1 MQIANV
7 SIFLVLTT
15 VLVIL
20 SVFLPDD
27 FIRYCF
33 RHTAYYVLFVTVV
46 CWVYLSLSLFRPALM
61 KMIRKHYPALVL
73 AIVVTCLVFLIS
85 PPRFKTLT
93 DEANLIGV
101 SMMMHYERTVG
112 VPVEAYF
119 VDFAPPEYTIVEAK
133 RPLLY
138 PFCVSLLHAIL
149 GYTPN
154 NGFVLN
160 FMASILILTAMY
172 LFLTRFFASPM
183 GYIGILLTAS
193 CPIYAFCI
201 SANSFEPLNLLF
213 VLLVFLLFHNLLT
226 SEFNPRKVDV
236 VFLTSLLL
244 AQCRYESA
252 IIVPIIA
259 VVLLPFMV
267 RNRFFYHFSLYTFL
281 LPFFAL
287 PIFWQRRLLL
297 HHPEL
302 NKTGMETFVRPDIPF
317 SIQHL
322 LNNFDNNIFVLL
334 GLNPDYGYTFIISAL
349 AVTGL
354 YLIIRKFIL
363 AGVKTDVDRV
373 RLAGVAAFTAL
384 LVIISSFY
392 WGHFTLPINTRL
404 SFVFLPFVITSA
416 LIAIQELQNKWKIN
430 PRILFI
436 LSLCSIVFY
445 WPVGARQTVLRTT
458 ILPYA
463 YENVLYSLKQHYPR
477 KGYSLI
483 LAEYPTLYT
492 IQNFSAFRINNE
504 DRIRKY
510 LSEPSIF
517 DHIIAIQK
525 YDKQTGKI
533 YKGSQLPLSANVKTI
548 EDISLSPTIGLR
560 ISELIRS

>member
-1 MQIANV
+1 
-7 SIFLVLTT
+7 
-15 VLVIL
+15 
-20 SVFLPDD
+20 
-27 FIRYCF
+27 
-33 RHTAYYVLFVTVV
+33 
-46 CWVYLSLSLFRPALM
+46 
-61 KMIRKHYPALVL
+61 MIRKHYPAVVL

-93 DEANLIGV
+93 DEANLIGI

-112 VPVEAYF
+112 VPVEAYA

-138 PFCVSLLHAIL
+138 PFSVSLLHAIL

-154 NGFVLN
+154 NGFILN
-160 FMASILILTAMY
+160 FIVSILILTAMY
-172 LFLTRFFASPM
+172 LILTNLFASPM

-213 VLLVFLLFHNLLT
+213 VLLVFLLLHNLST
-226 SEFNPRKVDV
+226 SEYNPRKVDLV
-236 VFLTSLLL
+236 LLTSLLL

-252 IIVPIIA
+252 IIMPIIA
-259 VVLLPFMV
+259 VALLPFMV
-267 RNRFFYHFSLYTFL
+267 RNRFFYHFSFYTFL
-281 LPFFAL
+281 LPLFAL
-287 PIFWQRRLLL
+287 PIFWQRRLFL

-302 NKTGMETFVRPDIPF
+302 NKTGMETFVRPDVPF
-317 SIQHL
+317 SIHHFI
-322 LNNFDNNIFVLL
+322 NNFDDNIFVLL

-349 AVTGL
+349 AVAGL
-354 YLIIRKFIL
+354 YLIIRKFVL
-363 AGVKTDVDRV
+363 TGVKTDVDMV
-373 RLAGVAAFTAL
+373 RLTGVVAFTAL
-384 LVIISSFY
+384 LLIISSFY
-392 WGHFTLPINTRL
+392 WGHFTLPVNTRL
-404 SFVFLPFVITSA
+404 SFAFLPFVITSTFV
-416 LIAIQELQNKWKIN
+416 AIQALQNKWKLN
-430 PRILFI
+430 RHILFI

-445 WPVGARQTVLRTT
+445 WPVGARQTILRTT
-458 ILPYA
+458 VLPYA

-504 DRIRKY
+504 DRLRKY

-517 DHIIAIQK
+517 DRIIVIQK
-525 YDKQTGKI
+525 YDKQTGRI
-533 YKGSQLPLSANVKTI
+533 YKGSQLPLSVDVKTI
-548 EDISLSPTIGLR
+548 EDISLSPTMGLR
-560 ISELIRS
+560 ISEFIRS